1 MNDIFQVAETRCQ
14 ETLDLLRFRHAVLS
28 DYVQENAERPGL
40 APPPS
45 APAPPPSGPAPPS
58 SSPPSPPPSPR
69 PPLPLPLPL
78 SLPLPPHQAECNIY
92 ENINQVMN
100 QSAPSD
106 AAVKESTPKTPS
118 WNSASGQ
125 SKSVDN
131 CVLLRVKR

>member
-45 APAPPPSGPAPPS
+45 APAPPS

-69 PPLPLPLPL
+69 PPLPLPLP
-78 SLPLPPHQAECNIY
+78 LPLPPHQAECNIY